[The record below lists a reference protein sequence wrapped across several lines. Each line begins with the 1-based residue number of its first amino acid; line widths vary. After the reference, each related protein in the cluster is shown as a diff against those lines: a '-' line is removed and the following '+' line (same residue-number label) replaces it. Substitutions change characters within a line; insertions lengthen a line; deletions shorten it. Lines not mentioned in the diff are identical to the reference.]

1 MEFHIYLDVITAVI
15 IGFISA
21 FLLLGFWVILQGVCE
36 IIRRKKS
43 GPTPIE
49 QEENRGEVSGK
60 SKKLVSQW
68 NRKAAYGIIIVDR
81 LKLVEDHDIC
91 WISYLS
97 KN

>member
-1 MEFHIYLDVITAVI
+1 MEFHIYLDVITGVI

-36 IIRRKKS
+36 IIRRTKI

-49 QEENRGEVSGK
+49 QEENRGEASGK

-68 NRKAAYGIIIVDR
+68 NRNAAYGIIIVDR